1 MFKDGASQV
10 AENQITNLQSQVI
23 NPLRA
28 QVSKY
33 RASFNEDFNQWA
45 IENNV
50 LEKMRQSL
58 DPGQDRGVK
67 IEGLQRGSYKNN
79 KKATQN
85 LMLTMLK
92 GHQLMLDIREVFT
105 NQIITTKFIVQ
116 TDDEKSFYEIDE
128 SKLDAKSLTLSAYGG
143 GTVSNPFSL
152 AYELSKDML
161 SAAHE
166 LNDNTNI
173 SGSAIIQQIMEVKDS
188 YLKKKK
194 EDHPERDYSKKYFD
208 AKDAEIYESYMQSKK
223 DIQTLT
229 GDKYYSLRKDMNK
242 NNIPFYKMGDVGS
255 VQVKFFNLKK
265 ESSSTAVNFARFS
278 LLRDRLAQLEQ
289 ILTNTNLNEM
299 KEELVKFFTVEN
311 ESSIVDAVSQE
322 FNQMAQNNIRKLF
335 DKILT

>member
-1 MFKDGASQV
+1 MFEDGASQV
-10 AENQITNLQSQVI
+10 AENQITNLYSQVI
-23 NPLRA
+23 DPLRA
-28 QVSKY
+28 QVSNY
-33 RASFNEDFNQWA
+33 RVNFNADFNQWA
-45 IENNV
+45 RENNV
-50 LEKMRQSL
+50 LRKMRQSL
-58 DPGQDRGVK
+58 DPGQNRSEK

-116 TDDEKSFYEIDE
+116 TDEKAFYEIDE
-128 SKLDAKSLTLSAYGG
+128 SKLNAKSLTLSAYGG

-166 LNDNTNI
+166 LNDDTNNI
-173 SGSAIIQQIMEVKDS
+173 SGSAIIQHIMSVKED

-229 GDKYYSLRKDMNK
+229 SDEYYSLRKKMNK

-255 VQVKFFNLKK
+255 VQVKFFNLKQ

-299 KEELVKFFTVEN
+299 KEELVKFFTVDN